1 MADFYTLLKTLCD
14 IPAPSGLE
22 QNVRS
27 VLIELLRDHVDAMK
41 LDRMGNLICQKRGK
55 ETPKVPILLCA
66 HMDEV
71 GLMVLEI
78 TSDGYAKFGTVG
90 GIEAGILPA
99 KRVFFPEKRGMRG
112 VVCAKP
118 IHLYRDE
125 EELYA
130 PTKHEHLYIDVGAR
144 TKEEAEAVLQIGDL
158 ATFDRG
164 SLPYYDAGEVIRSAA
179 LDDRLGCAM
188 LVELLSG
195 ELPEYDITVI
205 FTVKEEA
212 GLRGATV
219 AAFGTDAHYVI
230 VLEGTT
236 ASDLPEAKGPDAV
249 CFQKKGGVLSLF
261 DGATLYDRTLAR
273 SAIELLEKHR
283 VPVQTKLR
291 LAGGNDAAA
300 FQRKSGA
307 KRVLSLSAHCRYI
320 HSPVST
326 VAKSD
331 LDAMRRA
338 LPLLI
343 SHCAAHGEKGTL

>member
-41 LDRMGNLICQKRGK
+41 LDRMGNLVCQKRGK
-55 ETPKVPILLCA
+55 KTPKKPILLCA

-71 GLMVLEI
+71 GLMVSEI

-90 GIEAGILPA
+90 GIEPSILPA
-99 KRVFFPEKRGMRG
+99 KRVFFPESRGIRG
-112 VVCAKP
+112 VICAKP

-125 EELYA
+125 EELYS
-130 PTKHEHLYIDVGAR
+130 PTKLEQLYIDIGAR
-144 TKEEAEAVLQIGDL
+144 TKDEGEVLLVGDL
-158 ATFDRG
+158 AAFDRDY
-164 SLPYYDAGEVIRSAA
+164 LPYYDAGEVIRSAA

-195 ELPEYDITVI
+195 KLPEYDITVI
-205 FTVKEEA
+205 FTVKEES

-249 CFQKKGGVLSLF
+249 CFQKQGGVLSLF
-261 DGATLYDRTLAR
+261 DGATLYDRALVKG
-273 SAIELLEKHR
+273 AIDRLKKHNI
-283 VPVQTKLR
+283 PVQTKLR

-300 FQRKSGA
+300 FQRKAGA
-307 KRVLSLSAHCRYI
+307 KRVLAFSAPCRYI